1 MFRRIAIIV
10 LSAVMVLAPLTTLAQ
25 SSDEVRGRIEQL
37 HGNADGFDEAFKL
50 VTEAMKFGDPVT
62 ISDLSNY
69 PLTVNAN
76 GETYD
81 ILSAKDM
88 RDNYDSL
95 VMQETQNAVSEQRYD
110 DLIVNSDG
118 VGLANGALWMAG
130 ICDNSDCSQS
140 HWAIISINN

>member
-1 MFRRIAIIV
+1 MLRRAAIV
-10 LSAVMVLAPLTTLAQ
+10 LLSATMALSTAPAFAQ
-25 SSDEVRGRIEQL
+25 SSEEVSARIEQL
-37 HGNADGFDEAFKL
+37 HGDAPGFDEAFKL

-62 ISDLSNY
+62 ISDLGNY

-81 ILSAKDM
+81 ILAAKDLL
-88 RDNYDSL
+88 DNYDTL
-95 VMQETQNAVSEQRYD
+95 VMQETQTAVSEQRFG

-118 VGLANGALWMAG
+118 VGFANGALWMAG
-130 ICDNSDCSQS
+130 ICDTDDCSKT

>member
-1 MFRRIAIIV
+1 MFRLAAIV
-10 LSAVMVLAPLTTLAQ
+10 LLSSALSIGAAAAQ
-25 SSDEVRGRIEQL
+25 SSEEVSARIEQL
-37 HGNADGFDEAFKL
+37 HGDAQGFDEAFKL

-62 ISDLSNY
+62 ISDLGNY

-88 RDNYDSL
+88 LDNYDTL
-95 VMQETQNAVSEQRYD
+95 VMQETQNAVSEQRYA
-110 DLIVNSDG
+110 DLIVSSDG
-118 VGLANGALWMAG
+118 VGLANGALWMGG
-130 ICDNSDCSQS
+130 ICDNDDCTKT

>member
-1 MFRRIAIIV
+1 MFRRTALTV
-10 LSAVMVLAPLTTLAQ
+10 LSCLVLLAPLTAIAQ
-25 SSDEVRGRIEQL
+25 SSDEVHGRIEQL
-37 HGNADGFDEAFKL
+37 HGNAEGFDEAYKL

-62 ISDLSNY
+62 ISDLGNY

-88 RDNYDSL
+88 LDNYDKL
-95 VMQETQNAVSEQRYD
+95 VMQETQTAVSEQQYA

-130 ICDNSDCSQS
+130 ICDNDDCSQM

>member
-1 MFRRIAIIV
+1 MFRRIAII
-10 LSAVMVLAPLTTLAQ
+10 LMSSFMALAPLTALAQ

-62 ISDLSNY
+62 VSDLGNY

-88 RDNYDSL
+88 LDNYDSL
-95 VMQETQNAVSEQRYD
+95 VMQETQNAVSEQQYR

-118 VGLANGALWMAG
+118 VGFANGALWMAG
-130 ICDNSDCSQS
+130 ICDTGDCSQT

>member
-1 MFRRIAIIV
+1 MFRPIATTV
-10 LSAVMVLAPLTTLAQ
+10 LSCFMLLAPLTA
-25 SSDEVRGRIEQL
+25 SAESADDVRGRIEDL

-62 ISDLSNY
+62 ISDLGNY

-88 RDNYDSL
+88 LDNYGSL
-95 VMQETQNAVSEQRYD
+95 VMQETQNAVSEQQYG

-118 VGLANGALWMAG
+118 VGLANGALWMSA
-130 ICDNSDCSQS
+130 ICDNDDCTQS
-140 HWAIISINN
+140 HWAIMSINN

>member
-1 MFRRIAIIV
+1 MFRRIAITV
-10 LSAVMVLAPLTTLAQ
+10 VFSWMMLSPLSALAQ
-25 SSDEVRGRIEQL
+25 SSDEVRSRIEQL
-37 HGNADGFDEAFKL
+37 HGNSEGFDEAFKL

-62 ISDLSNY
+62 ISDLGNY

-81 ILSAKDM
+81 ILAAKDLL
-88 RDNYDSL
+88 DNYDQL
-95 VMQETQNAVSEQRYD
+95 VMQETQNAVSEQQYG

-130 ICDNSDCSQS
+130 ICDNDDCSQT